1 MDAKEIIARRV
12 ALELRDRTL
21 VNLGIGLPTLVA
33 KFVPREIS
41 VAFQSENGIIGFG
54 APPPDGMEDPDLTD
68 AGGGFISALPGAAS
82 FDSGTSFALIRGG
95 HLDMT
100 VLGGLQ
106 VDASGRL
113 ANWMVPGKL
122 VPGMGGA
129 MDLVV
134 GAKRVIV
141 AMQHAAKGQP
151 KIVESLTL
159 PPTATR
165 RVSLVV
171 TEMAVIEPTP
181 DGLLLRERAPGVSV
195 DDIVA
200 NTGAKLLI
208 IGDVPEMPIAIHEHE
223 WTAA

>member
-1 MDAKEIIARRV
+1 VIDAKELVARRV

-33 KFVPREIS
+33 RYVPKGIN

-54 APPPDGMEDPDLTD
+54 APPPNGMEDPNLTD

-82 FDSGTSFALIRGG
+82 FDSGVSFTLIRGG
-95 HLDMT
+95 HLALT

-129 MDLVV
+129 MDLVA
-134 GAKRVIV
+134 GARRVIV
-141 AMQHAAKGQP
+141 AMQHSARGEP
-151 KIVESLTL
+151 KIVEELTL

-165 RVSLVV
+165 RISLVV
-171 TEMAVIEPTP
+171 TDLAVIEPTSE
-181 DGLLLRERAPGVSV
+181 GLLLRERAPGVTV
-195 DDIVA
+195 EQIVA
-200 NTGAKLLI
+200 ATGAKLLI
-208 IGDVPEMPIAIHEHE
+208 IGDVPEMPIIIPGSED
-223 WTAA
+223 